1 MPQLFALSLD
11 EALEEISAM
20 LRDDELVFAYFDD
33 VYLLIDR
40 ERARELFDAATAC
53 IESHTAIRTH
63 LAKLRVWGA
72 GSADPPPGIAELGAE
87 V

>member
-1 MPQLFALSLD
+1 
-11 EALEEISAM
+11 M
-20 LRDDELVFAYFDD
+20 LLDDELVFAYLGD
-33 VYLLIDR
+33 VYLLVER
-40 ERARELFDAATAC
+40 ERARGLFDAATAC

-87 V
+87 VWRGDESPD